1 MGTIQTQNKDQS
13 MTAPRQGDVEA
24 VQQRAG
30 VAPRCD
36 VFENKD
42 EVLLVADLPGV
53 EQDGLRIDVSD
64 DRVTLEGKREA
75 YDFRRSF
82 VLPDGIDREK
92 ITAELKN
99 GVLGLHLPKAA
110 AVKPRRISVKAS

>member
-1 MGTIQTQNKDQS
+1 MATIQTHDKS
-13 MTAPRQGDVEA
+13 LTAPRASDVEA

-53 EQDGLRIDVSD
+53 EQDGLRIDVLD
-64 DRVTLEGKREA
+64 ERVTLEGRRTA

-92 ITAELKN
+92 IVAELQH
-99 GVLGLHLPKAA
+99 GVLRLHLPKAA
-110 AVKPRRISVKAS
+110 AVKPRRIAVKAS